1 MSTPLDQVNWPKGIG
16 ERLGDFVKLNQREIV
31 VILGVI
37 FVGLTCFALGRISAW
52 PEKENV
58 VFQPAT
64 IGGGEKT
71 PRAESGTPTISTE
84 ETTSNPEEI
93 KLIGSKTGKKY
104 HWPWCSSAKK
114 IKPENQVWFSSEKEA
129 QAAGYTK
136 CANFDK
142 LAPAGYAAK

>member
-1 MSTPLDQVNWPKGIG
+1 MSTPPNQVNWPKGAG

-37 FVGLTCFALGRISAW
+37 FVGLTCFALGRISVW

-64 IGGGEKT
+64 INGGEKT
-71 PRAESGTPTISTE
+71 PQAESGTPTISTE
-84 ETTSNPEEI
+84 ETTSNSEEI
-93 KLIGSKTGKKY
+93 KLVGSKTGKKY

-114 IKPENQVWFSSEKEA
+114 IKPENQVWFNSEKEA
-129 QAAGYTK
+129 QAAGYAK